1 MIALIFF
8 ILFLIYAVYQ
18 CNQHP
23 EFRIVRIIQTINPLI
38 YSYQIERRNR
48 IFKYWSSSLYV
59 SQTGGIFPCSKSSAN
74 FLTKEDA
81 EQAIR
86 DYDTYLN
93 NKYTILK

>member
-1 MIALIFF
+1 MIALLFF

-23 EFRIVRIIQTINPLI
+23 EFRIVRIIQTVNPLV
-38 YSYQIERRNR
+38 YFYQIERRDR
-48 IFKYWSSSLYV
+48 VFKYWSSSLYRNPR
-59 SQTGGIFPCSKSSAN
+59 GDIFPCSKSSVHLN
-74 FLTKEDA
+74 TKEEA